1 MEKGLHHIAISVKD
15 INASMHFYH
24 ELLGWPISRIVKNT
38 DMNGCLCDAYYLQ
51 IPGSGEL
58 EFIDRLGKQVTTPR
72 SKDHTGLHHFAL
84 EVDDPEPY
92 YNLFKENG
100 YEFEIPLCKMDQ
112 FGHYTCG
119 VIDPDGIMVEF
130 IANYVPEKK

>member
-1 MEKGLHHIAISVKD
+1 MEKGVHHIAICVKD
-15 INASMHFYH
+15 LDASMKLYH
-24 ELLGWPISRIVKNT
+24 ELLGWEISRIVKNT

-58 EFIDRLGKQVTTPR
+58 EFIDRLGKQVSESVDPN
-72 SKDHTGLHHFAL
+72 HTGLHHFAL
-84 EVDDPEPY
+84 EVDDPAY
-92 YNLFKENG
+92 YYELLKKNG
-100 YEFEIPLCKMDQ
+100 YEFEIPLCKLDE

-130 IANYVPEKK
+130 IANYKVEK